1 MFFDLGQAVGGDH
14 LDHGGKAPVRAV
26 PLVVMGPRLA
36 TSRLVAAPC
45 FGPTAV
51 LTSLDSPT
59 KQDGGGT
66 ATPLAEWLGEQTQLN

>member
-1 MFFDLGQAVGGDH
+1 
-14 LDHGGKAPVRAV
+14 
-26 PLVVMGPRLA
+26 VVMGPRLA